1 MNKFCVMKKLI
12 LMGFALV
19 STVLC
24 FGQYFPFPVAETKGY
39 EYPYGIVVS
48 NPDVAKIQSKFVSWN
63 RNMYRESADG
73 KYGRIRFDEEKY
85 TVSEG
90 IGYGMLI
97 YVYMANETN
106 DFCQDHFD
114 KLYAYYQKWSNGN
127 GLMNWKIQEFESIN
141 SYNAATDADL
151 DVALALCLAAKQ
163 WGHSSEYV
171 YAEEAEKLL
180 KAIYAKEVGTHTVDG
195 KDLTVFNPGDSW
207 NSIANACYFTVAS
220 VGVFDQAQSEFD
232 FSEKRDWKKV
242 YDDSHT
248 FLEKSQRA
256 GLWPNWSNWNGTP
269 AVRGNDASSP
279 DYGWDACRTPWR
291 VAWDYLWYGTE
302 SSKSMMDKTVAMMK
316 AQNIMEDPSKA
327 GYYSNL
333 AADDYDA
340 LVYKN
345 SGGQSAFV
353 GGYACALMGDATLLG
368 NLDIYYERL
377 KKNTESPY
385 YSPTLQ
391 VLYLLVASGNAANFF
406 DMEGGAQQ
414 IVVNPIVSSASTDGT
429 TLELSCSKSLA
440 ETITDYSGFSLYV
453 GGKLQEN
460 AFSDMTISGATISLN
475 LSNVEITQGTGVSI
489 SYNGDAIKSVQGG
502 VLGNMIKYPV
512 ENQVFEIGGNTILAD
527 CEDGIL
533 TLLGGNWYSYSDG
546 TTQSYKM
553 LPGGANDTDTA
564 VNFTYAFAED
574 KTGWVG
580 VGFNNLAAETP
591 LNCTGSTGFSF
602 YHKGDACI
610 LETKTV
616 TKKNANFSYHTY
628 DIEAHEDWTLIE
640 LTWEEVADDFV
651 TSGYVTEVTGFQW
664 RESSGVGEFWID
676 EVTLIGRNISVSA
689 SDRTYLE
696 ASLVTSNVMYA
707 KATTEKYP
715 QSAIDAFVE
724 AINVAAD
731 VYADSE
737 ATRDEIDEA
746 NATLVEAISVFQN
759 AAYGDKTSLSKLIK
773 KAEKM
778 LDDAVVGEA
787 KGNYPQSAKDALTAA
802 VEVAQ
807 TSYETFGLTV
817 PEVKKAVD
825 ELSAAIAIFE
835 NTVIKTDIP
844 SIAIETKIYP
854 NPCVDDIEIVSS
866 VTVRK
871 ISISGAFGVIKK
883 YVVNSSNVRLDVS
896 ALPTGIYFVQ
906 IVAEDGSV
914 AVRKIVKM

>member
-1 MNKFCVMKKLI
+1 
-12 LMGFALV
+12 MGIAVV
-19 STVLC
+19 STVIC
-24 FGQYFPFPVAETKGY
+24 FGQCFPFPVAETKGY
-39 EYPYGIVVS
+39 EYPHGITAS

-63 RNMYRESADG
+63 KTMYRESSDG
-73 KYGRIRFDEEKY
+73 KYGRIRFDDETY

-114 KLYAYYQKWSNGN
+114 KLYAYYKKWSNGN
-127 GLMNWKIQEFESIN
+127 GLMNWKIQGFESIN

-163 WGHSSEYV
+163 WGNSSEYV

-180 KAIYAKEVGTHTVDG
+180 KAIYEKEVGTHAVDG
-195 KDLTVFNPGDSW
+195 KDLKVFNPGDSW

-256 GLWPNWSNWNGTP
+256 GLWPNWSNWDGSP
-269 AVRGNDASSP
+269 AVRYNDKSSP

-291 VAWDYLWYGTE
+291 VAWDYLWYGNE

-316 AQNIMEDPSKA
+316 AQDIMENPMKA

-333 AADDYDA
+333 AADDYEA
-340 LVYKN
+340 LEYKN

-368 NLDIYYERL
+368 NLDIYYDRL

-414 IVVNPIVSSASTDGT
+414 IIVNPIVSSASTDGEI
-429 TLELSCSKSLA
+429 LELSCSKSLD
-440 ETITDYSGFSLYV
+440 ETITDYSGFSIYV

-460 AFSDMTISGATISLN
+460 AISGMTVSGSTISLD
-475 LSNVEITQGTGVSI
+475 LSGVEITQGEIVSV
-489 SYNGDAIKSVQGG
+489 SYNGESIKSVQGG
-502 VLGNMIKYPV
+502 VLGKIVKYPV

-527 CEDGIL
+527 CEEGNA

-564 VNFTYAFAED
+564 VNFTFSFAED

-616 TKKNANFSYHTY
+616 TKKNANYSYQTY
-628 DIEAHEDWTLIE
+628 NIESHEDWTLIE
-640 LTWEEVADDFV
+640 LTWEDVADDFV

-664 RESSGVGEFWID
+664 KEVSGVGEFWID
-676 EVTLIGRNISVSA
+676 EFTLIGRSISVSA

-696 ASLVTSNVMYA
+696 ASLVTSNVLYT
-707 KATTEKYP
+707 KATTVKYP
-715 QSAIDAFVE
+715 QTAIDAFVE
-724 AINVAAD
+724 AINSAAD
-731 VYADSE
+731 VNSNSE

-746 NATLVEAISVFQN
+746 NTALVEAISAFQN
-759 AAYGDKTSLSKLIK
+759 TAYGDKTALSKLIK

-778 LDDAVVGEA
+778 LDEAVIGNE
-787 KGNYPQSAKDALTAA
+787 KGNYPQNAKDALTAA

-817 PEVKKAVD
+817 SEVKQAVD
-825 ELSAAIAIFE
+825 DLNAAIAAFE
-835 NTVIKTDIP
+835 KSVIKTDIP
-844 SIAIETKIYP
+844 SVAIETKVYP
-854 NPCVDDIEIVSS
+854 NPCVDEIEIISPA
-866 VTVRK
+866 TLHK
-871 ISISGAFGVIKK
+871 ISISGTFGIVKT
-883 YVVNSSNVRLDVS
+883 YVVNGSNVRLDVS
-896 ALPTGIYFVQ
+896 ALPTGIYFLQ
-906 IVAEDGSV
+906 IVTKDGIITT
-914 AVRKIVKM
+914 KHIVKM

>member
-1 MNKFCVMKKLI
+1 MRKLI
-12 LMGFALV
+12 LMGIAAV
-19 STVLC
+19 STVIC
-24 FGQYFPFPVAETKGY
+24 FGQCFPFPVAETKGY
-39 EYPYGIVVS
+39 EYPYGITAS

-63 RNMYRESADG
+63 KTMYRESTDG
-73 KYGRIRFDEEKY
+73 KYGRIRFDDETY

-90 IGYGMLI
+90 VGYGMLI

-114 KLYAYYQKWSNGN
+114 KLYAYYKKWSNGN
-127 GLMNWKIQEFESIN
+127 GLMNWKIQGFESIN

-163 WGHSSEYV
+163 WGNSSEYV

-180 KAIYAKEVGTHTVDG
+180 KAIYEKEVGTHTVDG
-195 KDLTVFNPGDSW
+195 KDLKVFNPGDSW

-256 GLWPNWSNWNGTP
+256 GLWPNWSNWDGSP
-269 AVRGNDASSP
+269 AVRGNDKSSP

-291 VAWDYLWYGTE
+291 VAWDYLWYGNE

-316 AQNIMEDPSKA
+316 AQDIMENPAKA

-333 AADDYDA
+333 AADDYEA
-340 LVYKN
+340 LEYEN
-345 SGGQSAFV
+345 CGGLSAFV
-353 GGYACALMGDATLLG
+353 GGYACALMGDATQLG
-368 NLDIYYERL
+368 NLDIYYNRL
-377 KKNTESPY
+377 KGNSEGPY

-414 IVVNPIVSSASTDGT
+414 IIVNPIVSSASTDGE
-429 TLELSCSKSLA
+429 TLELSCSKSLD
-440 ETITDYSGFSLYV
+440 ETITDYSGFSIYV

-460 AFSDMTISGATISLN
+460 AISGMTVSGSTISLD
-475 LSNVEITQGTGVSI
+475 LSGVEITQGEIVSV
-489 SYNGDAIKSVQGG
+489 SYNGESIKSVQGG
-502 VLGNMIKYPV
+502 VLGKIVKYPV

-527 CEDGIL
+527 CEEGNA

-564 VNFTYAFAED
+564 VNFTFSFAED

-616 TKKNANFSYHTY
+616 TKKNANYSYQTY
-628 DIEAHEDWTLIE
+628 NIESHEDWTLIE
-640 LTWEEVADDFV
+640 LTWEDVADDFV

-664 RESSGVGEFWID
+664 KEVSGVGEFWID
-676 EVTLIGRNISVSA
+676 EFTLIGRSISVSA

-696 ASLVTSNVMYA
+696 ASLVTSNVLYT

-715 QSAIDAFVE
+715 QTAIDAFVE
-724 AINVAAD
+724 AINSAAD
-731 VYADSE
+731 VNSNSE

-746 NATLVEAISVFQN
+746 NTALVEAISVFQN
-759 AAYGDKTSLSKLIK
+759 TAYGDKTALSKLIK

-778 LDDAVVGEA
+778 LDEAVIGNE
-787 KGNYPQSAKDALTAA
+787 KGNYPQNAKDALTAA

-807 TSYETFGLTV
+807 TSYETFGMTV
-817 PEVKKAVD
+817 SEVKQAVD
-825 ELSAAIAIFE
+825 DLNAAIAAFE
-835 NTVIKTDIP
+835 KSVIKTDIP
-844 SIAIETKIYP
+844 SVAIETKVYP
-854 NPCVDDIEIVSS
+854 NPCVDEIEIISPA
-866 VTVRK
+866 TLHK
-871 ISISGAFGVIKK
+871 ISISGTFGIVKT
-883 YVVNSSNVRLDVS
+883 YVVNGSNVRLDVS
-896 ALPTGIYFVQ
+896 ALPTGIYFLQ
-906 IVAEDGSV
+906 IVTKDGIITTKHV
-914 AVRKIVKM
+914 VKM

>member
-1 MNKFCVMKKLI
+1 
-12 LMGFALV
+12 MGIAVV
-19 STVLC
+19 STVIC
-24 FGQYFPFPVAETKGY
+24 FGQCFPFPVAETKGY
-39 EYPYGIVVS
+39 EYPHGITAS

-63 RNMYRESADG
+63 KTMYRESSDG
-73 KYGRIRFDEEKY
+73 KYGRIRFDDETY

-114 KLYAYYQKWSNGN
+114 KLYAYYKKWSNGN
-127 GLMNWKIQEFESIN
+127 GLMNWKIQGFESIN

-163 WGHSSEYV
+163 WGNSSEYV

-180 KAIYAKEVGTHTVDG
+180 KAIYEKEVGTHTVDG
-195 KDLTVFNPGDSW
+195 KDLKVFNPGDSW

-256 GLWPNWSNWNGTP
+256 GLWPNWSNWDGSP
-269 AVRGNDASSP
+269 ANRYNDKSSP

-291 VAWDYLWYGTE
+291 VAWDYLWYGNE

-316 AQNIMEDPSKA
+316 AQDIMENPAKA

-333 AADDYDA
+333 AADDYEA
-340 LVYKN
+340 LEYEN
-345 SGGQSAFV
+345 CGGLSAFV
-353 GGYACALMGDATLLG
+353 GGYACALMGDATQLG
-368 NLDIYYERL
+368 NLDIYYNRL
-377 KKNTESPY
+377 KGNSEGPY

-414 IVVNPIVSSASTDGT
+414 IIVNPIVSSASIDGE
-429 TLELSCSKSLA
+429 TLELSCSKSLD
-440 ETITDYSGFSLYV
+440 ETITDYSGFSIYV

-460 AFSDMTISGATISLN
+460 AISGMTVSGSTISLD
-475 LSNVEITQGTGVSI
+475 LSGVEITQGEIVSV
-489 SYNGDAIKSVQGG
+489 SYNGESIKSVQGG
-502 VLGNMIKYPV
+502 VLGKIVKYPV

-527 CEDGIL
+527 CEEGNA

-564 VNFTYAFAED
+564 VNFTFSFAED

-616 TKKNANFSYHTY
+616 TKKNANYSYQTY
-628 DIEAHEDWTLIE
+628 NIESHEDWTLIE
-640 LTWEEVADDFV
+640 LTWEDVADDFV

-664 RESSGVGEFWID
+664 KEVSGVGEFWID
-676 EVTLIGRNISVSA
+676 EFTLIGRSISVSV

-696 ASLVTSNVMYA
+696 ASLVTSNVLYT
-707 KATTEKYP
+707 KATTVKYP
-715 QSAIDAFVE
+715 QTAIDAFVE
-724 AINVAAD
+724 AINSAAD
-731 VYADSE
+731 VNSNSE

-746 NATLVEAISVFQN
+746 NTALVEAISAFQN
-759 AAYGDKTSLSKLIK
+759 TAYGDKTALSKLIK

-778 LDDAVVGEA
+778 LDEAVVGNE
-787 KGNYPQSAKDALTAA
+787 KGNYPQNAKDALTAA

-817 PEVKKAVD
+817 SEVKQAVD
-825 ELSAAIAIFE
+825 DLNAAIVAFE
-835 NTVIKTDIP
+835 KSVIKTDIP
-844 SIAIETKIYP
+844 SVAIETKVYP
-854 NPCVDDIEIVSS
+854 NPCVDEIEIISP
-866 VTVRK
+866 VTLHK
-871 ISISGAFGVIKK
+871 ISISGTFGIVKT
-883 YVVNSSNVRLDVS
+883 YVVNGSNVRLDVS
-896 ALPTGIYFVQ
+896 ALPPGIYFLQ
-906 IVAEDGSV
+906 IVTKDGIITT
-914 AVRKIVKM
+914 KHIVKM

>member
-1 MNKFCVMKKLI
+1 
-12 LMGFALV
+12 MGIAVV
-19 STVLC
+19 STVIC
-24 FGQYFPFPVAETKGY
+24 FGQCFPFPVAETKGY
-39 EYPYGIVVS
+39 EYPHGITAS

-63 RNMYRESADG
+63 KTMYRESSDG
-73 KYGRIRFDEEKY
+73 KYGRIRFDDETY

-114 KLYAYYQKWSNGN
+114 KLYAYYKKWSNGN
-127 GLMNWKIQEFESIN
+127 GLMNWKIQGFESIN

-163 WGHSSEYV
+163 WGISSEYV

-180 KAIYAKEVGTHTVDG
+180 KAIYEKEVGTHTVDG
-195 KDLTVFNPGDSW
+195 KDLKVFNPGDSW

-256 GLWPNWSNWNGTP
+256 GLWPNWSNWDGSP
-269 AVRGNDASSP
+269 ANRYNDKSSP

-291 VAWDYLWYGTE
+291 VAWDYLWYGNE

-316 AQNIMEDPSKA
+316 AQDIMENPMKA

-333 AADDYDA
+333 AADDYEA
-340 LVYKN
+340 LEYKN

-368 NLDIYYERL
+368 NLDIYYDRL

-414 IVVNPIVSSASTDGT
+414 IIVNPFVSSASTDGE
-429 TLELSCSKSLA
+429 TLELSWSKSLD
-440 ETITDYSGFSLYV
+440 ETITDYSGFSIYV

-460 AFSDMTISGATISLN
+460 AISGMTVSGSTISLD
-475 LSNVEITQGTGVSI
+475 LSGVEITQGEIVSV
-489 SYNGDAIKSVQGG
+489 SYNGESIKSVQGG
-502 VLGNMIKYPV
+502 VLGKIVKYPV

-527 CEDGIL
+527 CEEGNA

-564 VNFTYAFAED
+564 VNFTFSFAED

-616 TKKNANFSYHTY
+616 TKKNANYSYQTY
-628 DIEAHEDWTLIE
+628 NIESHEDWTLIE
-640 LTWEEVADDFV
+640 LTWEDVADDFV

-664 RESSGVGEFWID
+664 KEVSGVGEFWID
-676 EVTLIGRNISVSA
+676 EFTLIGRSISVSA
-689 SDRTYLE
+689 LDRTYLE
-696 ASLVTSNVMYA
+696 ASLVTSNVLYT
-707 KATTEKYP
+707 KATTVKYP
-715 QSAIDAFVE
+715 QTAIDAFVE
-724 AINVAAD
+724 AINSAAD
-731 VYADSE
+731 VNSNSE

-746 NATLVEAISVFQN
+746 NTALVEAISAFQN
-759 AAYGDKTSLSKLIK
+759 TAYGDKTALSKLIK

-778 LDDAVVGEA
+778 LDEAVIGNE
-787 KGNYPQSAKDALTAA
+787 KGNYPQNAKDALTAA

-817 PEVKKAVD
+817 SEVKQAVD
-825 ELSAAIAIFE
+825 DLNAAIAAFE
-835 NTVIKTDIP
+835 KSVIKTDIP
-844 SIAIETKIYP
+844 SVAIETKVYP
-854 NPCVDDIEIVSS
+854 NPCVDEIEIISS
-866 VTVRK
+866 ATLHK
-871 ISISGAFGVIKK
+871 ISISGTFGIVKT
-883 YVVNSSNVRLDVS
+883 YVVNGSNVRLDVS
-896 ALPTGIYFVQ
+896 ALPTGIYFLQ
-906 IVAEDGSV
+906 IVTKDGIITT
-914 AVRKIVKM
+914 KHIVKM